1 MHPLVVSQRLMHDS
15 MLDVYCMPM
24 SPPARSSAHSM
35 RNASPL
41 AAARNMPP
49 LAAGQASGVA
59 AKLADEVI
67 EALVVE
73 TQDEDEEVDTDVT
86 VI

>member
-1 MHPLVVSQRLMHDS
+1 
-15 MLDVYCMPM
+15 
-24 SPPARSSAHSM
+24 M

-41 AAARNMPP
+41 AAARNMPS

-73 TQDEDEEVDTDVT
+73 TQDEDEEVATDVT

>member
-1 MHPLVVSQRLMHDS
+1 
-15 MLDVYCMPM
+15 
-24 SPPARSSAHSM
+24 M

-73 TQDEDEEVDTDVT
+73 TQDEDEEVAADVT